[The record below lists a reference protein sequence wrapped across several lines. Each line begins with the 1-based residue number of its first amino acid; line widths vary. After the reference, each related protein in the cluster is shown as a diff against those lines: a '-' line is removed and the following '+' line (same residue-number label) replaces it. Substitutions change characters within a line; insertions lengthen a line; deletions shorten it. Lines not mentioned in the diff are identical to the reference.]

1 MFVLQ
6 REEFDAVVVGSG
18 ISGGWAAKE
27 LTEKGLRTLVLER
40 GRPQEHGDYPT
51 EHLPAWEFPLRERR
65 LLPQHAPEHP
75 IQAGSPGFRESTKHF
90 YIRDARSPYI
100 QAKPFQ
106 WVQGDQVG
114 GKSLMWG
121 RGCYRMSDLDFTA
134 NLKDGHGVDWPIR
147 YAELKP
153 WYDYV
158 DRFAGI
164 NGTVEGLPQ
173 LPDGVFQPAM
183 EMNAGEKWLRDRVSE
198 NYTDRKVIH
207 GRFAVLTQAIGDRQP
222 CHFCGPCERGCSTGS
237 YFSSVSSTLPAAAA
251 TGNLTLRPNS
261 LAHSIILDEDGRR
274 AIGVRYV
281 DTESG
286 DVREVH
292 ARIVFLCAS
301 ALGSTR
307 VLLNTRTA
315 EHPNGLGG
323 NNGVLGRYLMDNHMR
338 IGASGLIPGLLDRYY
353 QGRRPTGPLIPRF
366 RNLGGPDSDG
376 LGFVRGYHLTVGASR
391 SEWGRGTGSPLLGAE
406 LKESLREPGGWS
418 VGLGGQAEC
427 LPREDNFVE
436 LAEETDPWG
445 IPVLRIHASW
455 GENELKMRE
464 DILAQSREILERA
477 GAENVN
483 TYDSLPGG
491 SMDAMPGGAIHEMG
505 TARMGR
511 DPATS
516 VLNGTNQLWD
526 APNVFV
532 TDGACMTSCANQN
545 PSITYMALTARAA
558 DHAVEELRRR
568 NL

>member
-1 MFVLQ
+1 MIYLQ
-6 REEFDAVVVGSG
+6 REEFDAIVVGSG

-40 GRPQEHGDYPT
+40 GRALEHGDYPT
-51 EHLPAWEFPLRERR
+51 EHLDPWEFPLRERR
-65 LLPQHAPEHP
+65 LHPVHAPKHP

-90 YIRDARSPYI
+90 YIEDERSPYI
-100 QAKPFQ
+100 QEKPFQ

-121 RGCYRMSDLDFTA
+121 RGTYRMSDLDFTA
-134 NLKDGHGVDWPIR
+134 NLRDGHGVDWPIR
-147 YAELKP
+147 YADIDP
-153 WYDYV
+153 WYTYV
-158 DRFAGI
+158 ERFAGI

-173 LPDGVFQPAM
+173 LPDGAFQPAM
-183 EMNAGEKWLRDRVSE
+183 EMNAGEKWLKARVAENYNDRVL
-198 NYTDRKVIH
+198 IH

-222 CHFCGPCERGCSTGS
+222 CHYCGPCERGCSTGS

-251 TGNLTLRPNS
+251 TGNLTLRPRS
-261 LAHSIILDEDGRR
+261 MGHSIIYDPETRR
-274 AIGVRYV
+274 ATGVRYIN
-281 DTESG
+281 TETG
-286 DVREVH
+286 DLHEVY

-307 VLLNTRTA
+307 ILLNSRTP

-338 IGASGLIPGLLDRYY
+338 VGASGRIPGLLDRYY
-353 QGRRPTGPLIPRF
+353 QGRRPTGSIIPRF

-391 SEWGRGTGSPLLGAE
+391 EGWGRGSSLPLLGQE
-406 LKESLREPGGWS
+406 LKESLRDPGVWT
-418 VGLGGQAEC
+418 VGLGAQGEC
-427 LPREDNFVE
+427 LPRADNYVE
-436 LAEETDPWG
+436 LADETDPWG
-445 IPVLRIHASW
+445 MPILRIHATW

-464 DILAQSREILERA
+464 DMRAQAQEILERA
-477 GAENVN
+477 GCEDVGS
-483 TYDSLPGG
+483 YDSLPSGA
-491 SMDAMPGGAIHEMG
+491 MDAMPGGAIHEMG
-505 TARMGR
+505 TVRMGR
-511 DPATS
+511 DPETS
-516 VLNGTNQLWD
+516 VLNGTNQMWD

-558 DHAVEELRRR
+558 HHAVEELNRR